1 MRSRYRIDY
10 KDGKYFIQRLEQ
22 IQAYNGMLG
31 RIDTIDAWRILESY
45 EDKQIATMKLSDY
58 QIQELDDKSAYQ
70 RDSSR
75 EWTSTTSLSSDWI
88 EWI

>member
-31 RIDTIDAWRILESY
+31 RIDAIDAWRILESY